1 MRFKLLACE
10 VLFREI
16 SLCAA
21 QSPHTIDVVYLT
33 KGLHDDPAQMT
44 RVLQEQ
50 IDQTDPALDEAVALG
65 YGLCSRGTAGLVARE
80 VPLILPRCHDCIT
93 LQLGSRQAYQQRFA
107 AKPGTYYFTAG
118 WIERGGAE
126 TMRVPEHIQ
135 GLGKSLAEY
144 VEQYGEENGRFL
156 WEFENQWQKNY
167 TTAAYVTMPRFDAP
181 AVREQAERVAA
192 EYGWD
197 VEELPGS
204 ERLFV
209 ALCNG
214 DWDEEDFLRVEPG
227 CEIAQ
232 ASDESVV
239 KAVCPR

>member
-1 MRFKLLACE
+1 
-10 VLFREI
+10 
-16 SLCAA
+16 
-21 QSPHTIDVVYLT
+21 
-33 KGLHDDPAQMT
+33 
-44 RVLQEQ
+44 
-50 IDQTDPALDEAVALG
+50 
-65 YGLCSRGTAGLVARE
+65 
-80 VPLILPRCHDCIT
+80 
-93 LQLGSRQAYQQRFA
+93 
-107 AKPGTYYFTAG
+107 
-118 WIERGGAE
+118 
-126 TMRVPEHIQ
+126 MRVPEHIQ

-209 ALCNG
+209 VLCNG